1 MTTNTCPAARGPYSL
16 AEVYGTRPNRRAI
29 SDHAARV
36 SGLDATCRL
45 LEIGCGNGK
54 TAIALSRDFGCRVDG
69 IDLDESAI
77 EAARQNLVQ
86 EGPPDRVTFA
96 TGDVHRLPYPDA
108 TYDQVLCESVFS
120 TVTQKAKA
128 AGEMKRVLKPG
139 GRLVMLDFVLLKPIP
154 QLLQQRVSFI
164 PCLSRTLVTAEYLA
178 LFESLGFR
186 QPHVED
192 HSDEVKKAGL
202 WIYYMFGAWQ
212 KMFGQMAAI
221 QCCASQEEISAAE
234 MLQAYQDYFREACLG
249 YQLIM
254 VTA

>member
-1 MTTNTCPAARGPYSL
+1 MTTIACPAARGPYSL

-29 SDHAARV
+29 SNHAAQV

-45 LEIGCGNGK
+45 LEIGCGNGT
-54 TAIALSRDFGCRVDG
+54 TAIALARDFGCRVDG

-77 EAARQNLVQ
+77 EAARHSLAQA
-86 EGPPDRVTFA
+86 GSPDGVTFA
-96 TGDVHRLPYPDA
+96 TGDVRKLPYPDA
-108 TYDQVLCESVFS
+108 CFDQVLCESVFS
-120 TVTQKAKA
+120 TVMQKEKA
-128 AGEMKRVLKPG
+128 AAEMKRVLKPG

-154 QLLQQRVSFI
+154 EQVQQRVSFI
-164 PCLSRTLVTAEYLA
+164 PCLSRTLVAGEYLA
-178 LFESLGFR
+178 LFEALGFR
-186 QPHVED
+186 QPYVED